1 MSKDTYLFQTIHE
14 RSSGPSHVT
23 VNENRAPT
31 DDSIRIYQ
39 EMLEK
44 AEKNIIKLFKVDNN
58 SLKCSIAM
66 NMYDSETYS
75 KTLIAVMEL
84 NGVRKTAK
92 QEVLSTEQ
100 ETINA
105 LMESMAS
112 VIAYEMLVPALEEFS
127 KYGIQI

>member
-1 MSKDTYLFQTIHE
+1 MSKDTYLFQTIN

-44 AEKNIIKLFKVDNN
+44 AEKNITKLFKVDNN
-58 SLKCSIAM
+58 NLKCTITM

-75 KTLIAVMEL
+75 KSLIAIMEL
-84 NGVRKTAK
+84 NGVRREAK
-92 QEVLSTEQ
+92 QEVLSTER
-100 ETINA
+100 ETLNA
-105 LMESMAS
+105 LMEEMAR
-112 VIAYEMLVPALEEFS
+112 VIAHEMLVPALAEWM
-127 KYGIQI
+127 KHGIKI

>member
-44 AEKNIIKLFKVDNN
+44 AEKNITKLFKVDNN
-58 SLKCSIAM
+58 NLKCTIAM
-66 NMYDSETYS
+66 NMYDSETY
-75 KTLIAVMEL
+75 TQNLIAVMEL

-92 QEVLSTEQ
+92 QEILSTEQ
-100 ETINA
+100 ETLNA
-105 LMESMAS
+105 LMEEMAK
-112 VIAYEMLVPALEEFS
+112 VIAYEMLVPALDEWT
-127 KYGIQI
+127 KYGIKI